1 MKLNYFNNYIR
12 NNNLVIV
19 FFYSNNYPLLIEKIN
34 TIKDD
39 CAIND
44 LNNLFLYIDC
54 ENEENLELIEDLF
67 IKSIPLFHIY
77 KNNIMIEEIFGNYKN
92 IEHIINLHI

>member
-1 MKLNYFNNYIR
+1 MKLNDFYNYIK

-34 TIKDD
+34 KIKHECTI
-39 CAIND
+39 NY
-44 LNNLFLYIDC
+44 LNNIFLYIDC
-54 ENEENLELIEDLF
+54 ENEANLELIEELF

-77 KNNIMIEEIFGNYKN
+77 KNNRMIEEIFGNYKN
-92 IEHIINLHI
+92 IEQIINSHI